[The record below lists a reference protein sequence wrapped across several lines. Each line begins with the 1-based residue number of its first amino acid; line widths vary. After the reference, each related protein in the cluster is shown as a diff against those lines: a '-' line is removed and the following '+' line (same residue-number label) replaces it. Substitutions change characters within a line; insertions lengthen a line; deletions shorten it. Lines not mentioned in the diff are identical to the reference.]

1 MIKKNGTAPILI
13 TGVGKRIGYAL
24 AKQLLKSGQTVIGTY
39 RSEYD
44 SIAELRQLGAELY
57 GCDFYDNDQISTL
70 TDTIKEKHSSLRAV
84 IHNASDWLPDNNPL
98 SAAATLQQMMQIHVS
113 TPYQINLALADLLN
127 ANTTEF
133 SDIIHLTD
141 YVVDKGSKKHIAY
154 AASKAA
160 LANMTLSF
168 SALLA
173 PKVKVNAI
181 APAMIMFNADD
192 DADYRK
198 KTLKKSLMEI
208 APGEQ
213 EIIDTVNYLLK
224 SRYVTGRTLHV
235 DGGRHLK

>member
-1 MIKKNGTAPILI
+1 MINQCAVAPIFI

-24 AKQLLKSGQTVIGTY
+24 AKQLLANGQPIIGTY

-44 SIAELRQLGAELY
+44 SIAELRMLGAELY
-57 GCDFYDNDQISTL
+57 CCDFYDNGQINTL
-70 TDTIKEKHSSLRAV
+70 INKIKYNHTSLRAI

-98 SAAATLQQMMQIHVS
+98 SAAATLEKMIQIHVS
-113 TPYQINLALADLLN
+113 TPYQINLALADLLSVC
-127 ANTTEF
+127 TTEF

-181 APAMIMFNADD
+181 APAMIMFNPDD
-192 DADYRK
+192 DAEYRK
-198 KTLKKSLMEI
+198 KTLKKSLLEI

-213 EIIDTVNYLLK
+213 EIIETVNYLLK
-224 SRYVTGRTLHV
+224 SRYVTGRTMHV